1 MAVEFRMPHDVVYY
15 EADVTGKL
23 SLPMIYNLAILSST
37 QQAIDLNIGPEYTH
51 AKGLGWVVLQQL
63 VTINRRPKDGE
74 TITLATK
81 AKQFNPF
88 FAKREYRLIDAAG
101 NDLVIMDGLFSM
113 IDMNKRK
120 LARIPKDMAE
130 AYQPEHVRKIPRAP
144 EVTPFDETREA
155 DFVQDYFVRYLD
167 IDSNHHVN
175 NSKYAEWMSDVL
187 PVEFLI
193 SHEPTAMNI
202 EYEHEVLYGN
212 KIKSE
217 VQLVDNV
224 TKHRIWFGDVLSAE
238 AKIEWTTAS
247 N

>member
-37 QQAIDLNIGPEYTH
+37 QQAIDLEIGPEYTH
-51 AKGLGWVVLQQL
+51 AKGLGWIVLQQL

-74 TITLATK
+74 TITLMTK

-88 FAKREYRLIDAAG
+88 FAKREYRLIDADG
-101 NDLVIMDGLFSM
+101 NDLVIMNGLFSM

-130 AYQPEHVRKIPRAP
+130 AYQPEHVRKIPRDP
-144 EVTPFDETREA
+144 EVTPFDETR
-155 DFVQDYFVRYLD
+155 DTDYVQEYEVRYLD

-187 PVEFLI
+187 PVEFLT

-202 EYEHEVLYGN
+202 KYEHEVLPGN

-238 AKIEWTTAS
+238 ATIEWTAA
-247 N
+247 NN

>member
-37 QQAIDLNIGPEYTH
+37 QQAIDLDIGPEYTH
-51 AKGLGWVVLQQL
+51 AKGLGWIVLQQL

-74 TITLATK
+74 TITLMTK

-88 FAKREYRLIDAAG
+88 FAKREYRLIDADG
-101 NDLVIMDGLFSM
+101 NDLVIMNGLFSM

-130 AYQPEHVRKIPRAP
+130 AYQPEHVRKIPRDP
-144 EVTPFDETREA
+144 EVTPFDETRDA
-155 DFVQDYFVRYLD
+155 DYVQEYVVRYLD

-187 PVEFLI
+187 PVEF
-193 SHEPTAMNI
+193 
-202 EYEHEVLYGN
+202 
-212 KIKSE
+212 
-217 VQLVDNV
+217 
-224 TKHRIWFGDVLSAE
+224 
-238 AKIEWTTAS
+238 
-247 N
+247 

>member
-37 QQAIDLNIGPEYTH
+37 QQAIDLDIGPEYTH
-51 AKGLGWVVLQQL
+51 AKGLGWIVLQQL

-74 TITLATK
+74 TITLMTK

-88 FAKREYRLIDAAG
+88 FAKREYRLIDADG
-101 NDLVIMDGLFSM
+101 NDLVIMNGLFSM

-130 AYQPEHVRKIPRAP
+130 AYQPEHVRKIPRDP
-144 EVTPFDETREA
+144 EVTPFDETRDA
-155 DFVQDYFVRYLD
+155 DYVQEYVVRYLD

-202 EYEHEVLYGN
+202 KYEHEVLPGN

-238 AKIEWTTAS
+238 ATIEWTAA
-247 N
+247 NN

>member
-37 QQAIDLNIGPEYTH
+37 QQAIDLDIGPEYTH

-63 VTINRRPKDGE
+63 VTIKRRPKDGE
-74 TITLATK
+74 TITLFTK

-88 FAKREYRLIDAAG
+88 FAKREYRLIDADG
-101 NDLVIMDGLFSM
+101 NDLVIMNGLFSM

-130 AYQPEHVRKIPRAP
+130 AYQPEHVRKIPRDP
-144 EVTPFDETREA
+144 GVTPFDETCDA
-155 DFVQDYFVRYLD
+155 DYVQEYMVRYLD

-187 PVEFLI
+187 PVEFLT
-193 SHEPTAMNI
+193 SHEPAAMNI
-202 EYEHEVLYGN
+202 KYDHEVLPGN

-238 AKIEWTTAS
+238 ATIEWTAA
-247 N
+247 NN

>member
-37 QQAIDLNIGPEYTH
+37 QQAIDLDIGPEYTH
-51 AKGLGWVVLQQL
+51 AKGLGWIVLQQL

-74 TITLATK
+74 TITLMTK

-88 FAKREYRLIDAAG
+88 FAKREYRLIDADG
-101 NDLVIMDGLFSM
+101 NDLVIMNGLFSM

-130 AYQPEHVRKIPRAP
+130 AYQPEHVRKIPRDP
-144 EVTPFDETREA
+144 EVTPFDETRDA
-155 DFVQDYFVRYLD
+155 DYVQEYVVRYLD

-187 PVEFLI
+187 PVEFLT
-193 SHEPTAMNI
+193 SHEPTSMNI
-202 EYEHEVLYGN
+202 KYEHEVLPGN

-238 AKIEWTTAS
+238 ATIEWTAA
-247 N
+247 NN

>member
-37 QQAIDLNIGPEYTH
+37 QQAIDLDIGPEYTH

-63 VTINRRPKDGE
+63 VTIKRRPKDGE
-74 TITLATK
+74 TITLMTK

-88 FAKREYRLIDAAG
+88 FAKREYRLIDADG
-101 NDLVIMDGLFSM
+101 NDLVIMNGLFSM

-130 AYQPEHVRKIPRAP
+130 AYQPEHVRKIPRDP
-144 EVTPFDETREA
+144 EVTPFDETRDA
-155 DFVQDYFVRYLD
+155 DYVQEYVVRYLD

-187 PVEFLI
+187 PVEFLT
-193 SHEPTAMNI
+193 SHEPTSMNI
-202 EYEHEVLYGN
+202 KYEHEVLPGN

-238 AKIEWTTAS
+238 ATIEWTAA
-247 N
+247 NN

>member
-37 QQAIDLNIGPEYTH
+37 QQAIDLDIGPEYTH
-51 AKGLGWVVLQQL
+51 AKGLGWIVLQQL

-74 TITLATK
+74 TITLMTK

-88 FAKREYRLIDAAG
+88 FAKREYRLIDADG
-101 NDLVIMDGLFSM
+101 NDLVIMNGLFSM

-130 AYQPEHVRKIPRAP
+130 AYQPEYVRKIPRDP
-144 EVTPFDETREA
+144 EVTPFDETRDA
-155 DFVQDYFVRYLD
+155 DYVQEYVVRYLD

-187 PVEFLI
+187 PVEFLT

-202 EYEHEVLYGN
+202 KYEHEVLPGN

-238 AKIEWTTAS
+238 ATIEWTAA
-247 N
+247 NN

>member
-37 QQAIDLNIGPEYTH
+37 QQAIDLDIGPEYTH

-63 VTINRRPKDGE
+63 VTIKRRPKDGE
-74 TITLATK
+74 TITLMTK

-88 FAKREYRLIDAAG
+88 FAKREYRLIDADG
-101 NDLVIMDGLFSM
+101 NDLVIMNGLFSM

-130 AYQPEHVRKIPRAP
+130 AYQPEHVRKIPRDP
-144 EVTPFDETREA
+144 EVTPFDETRDA
-155 DFVQDYFVRYLD
+155 DYVQEYVVRYLD

-187 PVEFLI
+187 PVEFLT

-202 EYEHEVLYGN
+202 KYEHEVLPGN

-238 AKIEWTTAS
+238 ATIEWTAA
-247 N
+247 NN

>member
-37 QQAIDLNIGPEYTH
+37 QQAIDLDIGPEYTH

-63 VTINRRPKDGE
+63 VTIKRRPKDGE
-74 TITLATK
+74 TITLFTK

-88 FAKREYRLIDAAG
+88 FAKREYRLIDADG
-101 NDLVIMDGLFSM
+101 NDLVIMNGLFSM

-130 AYQPEHVRKIPRAP
+130 AYQPEHVRKIPRDP
-144 EVTPFDETREA
+144 EVTPFDEMRDA
-155 DFVQDYFVRYLD
+155 DYVQEYVVRYLD

-187 PVEFLI
+187 PVEFLT
-193 SHEPTAMNI
+193 SHEPTSMNI
-202 EYEHEVLYGN
+202 KYEHEVLPGN

-238 AKIEWTTAS
+238 ATIEWTAA
-247 N
+247 NN